1 MKARQRSKG
10 LIVRWGSLILFPS
23 YNTIEGLE
31 VPEFELK

>member
-10 LIVRWGSLILFPS
+10 FIVKWGSLILFPS
-23 YNTIEGLE
+23 YTSQGLE